1 MVTSG
6 RLIVHAPVQGDSGS
20 GGYLEAIF
28 RFAARELFG
37 VHIPPEQQL
46 PYKAQRN
53 SDHQEV
59 ELIVPSFP
67 LTSLT
72 MATVFLRHCTRT
84 GVDYKILTLF

>member
-1 MVTSG
+1 MVTSD

-67 LTSLT
+67 LYVINDNDGDRVSQKL
-72 MATVFLRHCTRT
+72 HKE
-84 GVDYKILTLF
+84 DWS

>member
-1 MVTSG
+1 MVTSD

-59 ELIVPSFP
+59 ELIVPSFHYYVINDGDRV
-67 LTSLT
+67 SQ
-72 MATVFLRHCTRT
+72 
-84 GVDYKILTLF
+84 TLHKDWS